1 MLSAVVHEVELGTQE
16 SPHFL
21 RVKDDSEFGSGG
33 ITELWL
39 RATQSSCAWF
49 AGREGV
55 SSPTEAEA
63 GSK

>member
-1 MLSAVVHEVELGTQE
+1 MLSAIVHEVELGTQE

-21 RVKDDSEFGSGG
+21 VVKDDSEFGSGG
-33 ITELWL
+33 NTEVWL

-49 AGREGV
+49 AGWEEV
-55 SSPTEAEA
+55 SSPSEAEA

>member
-1 MLSAVVHEVELGTQE
+1 MLSVVVCEVELGTQE
-16 SPHFL
+16 SSHFF
-21 RVKDDSEFGSGG
+21 RVKGDSDFGSGG

-49 AGREGV
+49 AGWEGV
-55 SSPTEAEA
+55 SSPSETEA